1 MKKRI
6 DMERKQE
13 HTFTDRQTDRQTD
26 YYNGLDL
33 LKFFMAILIVML
45 HSFASKDGHPLL
57 DFEISQCFT
66 RVAVPFFFITSGFLL
81 FRKMPLNLS
90 EKDQKWL
97 GLKDTFKF

>member
-1 MKKRI
+1 
-6 DMERKQE
+6 
-13 HTFTDRQTDRQTD
+13 
-26 YYNGLDL
+26 
-33 LKFFMAILIVML
+33 MAILIVML
-45 HSFASKDGHPLL
+45 DSFASKDGHPLL